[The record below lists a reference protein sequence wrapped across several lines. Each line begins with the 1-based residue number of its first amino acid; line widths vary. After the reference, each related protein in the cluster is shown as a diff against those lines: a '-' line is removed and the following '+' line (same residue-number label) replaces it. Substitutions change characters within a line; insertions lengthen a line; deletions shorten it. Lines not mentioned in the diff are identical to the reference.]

1 MNIRPVIT
9 SDTDDLVAPWLLVF
23 PEYGDPTRPQRD
35 PRANVARKLG
45 FGDGLFWLAELDGR
59 IVGTIMAGY
68 DGHRGW
74 VYSQRRPVDVILQR
88 HRRRCELMSRALRR
102 LKRRGELSP
111 RAPHLE
117 RQFMWHALSLGA
129 HLEARGAGV
138 GRALLAEAELALRS
152 LGCPKV
158 NLQVLS
164 TNAGALAFWNSVGYA
179 PDDVVSLGRRA
190 ARRRPT
196 KP

>member
-1 MNIRPVIT
+1 
-9 SDTDDLVAPWLLVF
+9 
-23 PEYGDPTRPQRD
+23 
-35 PRANVARKLG
+35 
-45 FGDGLFWLAELDGR
+45 
-59 IVGTIMAGY
+59 
-68 DGHRGW
+68 
-74 VYSQRRPVDVILQR
+74 
-88 HRRRCELMSRALRR
+88 MSRALRL

-196 KP
+196 KPPIDRPTKTQGASPSCSMTCAASSVSLSIS